1 MAAKQGGMF
10 ERFFKSEAA
19 SGLLLMAVTAMALA
33 VANSPLAP
41 LYFDSLHAALG
52 GLSLLHWINDGL
64 MALFFL
70 LVGLE
75 IRRELGA
82 GELSTWPRRIL
93 PGLAALGGMAVPALI
108 YVLFNTGGAALD
120 GWAIP
125 TATDIAFSL
134 GVLALFG
141 TRAPAALK
149 IFLTALAIID
159 DLLAVLIIALFYGS
173 GLSGMWLMA
182 ALLVALVLFGLSRA
196 RVAALWPYLL
206 LGLLLWAC
214 VLKSGI
220 HATLAGVILAFVMPA
235 QGAPHSPSARLEHGL
250 AKWVAFAIVPV
261 FAFANAGVSLAG
273 LGLAILVQ
281 PVTLGVAAGLFLG
294 KQIGIFGI
302 TWAAVRLGW
311 AQLPPQIS
319 WRALY
324 GVSLLCGIGFTI
336 SLFIG
341 ALAFGDPQLQ
351 DAAKLG
357 VLAGSL
363 VSGLAGMLVLGR
375 ALRD

>member
-1 MAAKQGGMF
+1 MF
-10 ERFFKSEAA
+10 ERFFRSEAA
-19 SGLLLMAVTAMALA
+19 SGILLMAVTVLALA

-41 LYFDSLHAALG
+41 LYFDSLHATIG

-75 IRRELGA
+75 IRRELGE

-108 YVLFNTGGAALD
+108 YVLFNRGGGSGGEALQ

-159 DLLAVLIIALFYGS
+159 DLLAVLIIALVYGS
-173 GLSGMWLMA
+173 SLSMTWLAA
-182 ALLVALVLFGLSRA
+182 ALFVVLVLFGLSRA
-196 RVAALWPYLL
+196 RVAVLWPYLL

-235 QGAPHSPSARLEHGL
+235 QSAPNSPSAALEHGL

-311 AQLPPQIS
+311 AQLPPDIS

-341 ALAFGDPQLQ
+341 ALAFGDPGLQ

-363 VSGLAGMLVLGR
+363 LSGLAGMLVLGR
-375 ALRD
+375 ALRN

>member
-1 MAAKQGGMF
+1 MF
-10 ERFFKSEAA
+10 ERFFRSEAA
-19 SGLLLMAVTAMALA
+19 SGILLMAVTVLALA

-41 LYFDSLHAALG
+41 LYFDSLHATIG

-75 IRRELGA
+75 IRRELGE

-108 YVLFNTGGAALD
+108 YVLFNRGGGSGGEALQ

-159 DLLAVLIIALFYGS
+159 DLLAVLIIALVYGS
-173 GLSGMWLMA
+173 SLSMTWLAA
-182 ALLVALVLFGLSRA
+182 ALFVVLVLFGLSRA
-196 RVAALWPYLL
+196 RVAVLWPYLL

-235 QGAPHSPSARLEHGL
+235 QSAPNSPSAALEHGL

-311 AQLPPQIS
+311 AQLPPDIS

-341 ALAFGDPQLQ
+341 ALAFGDPRLQ

-363 VSGLAGMLVLGR
+363 LSGLAGMLVLGR
-375 ALRD
+375 ALRN

>member
-1 MAAKQGGMF
+1 MF

-19 SGLLLMAVTAMALA
+19 SGILLMAVTVLALV

-41 LYFDSLHAALG
+41 LYFDGLHAYLA

-75 IRRELGA
+75 IRRELGE

-93 PGLAALGGMAVPALI
+93 PGLAALGGMAAPALI
-108 YVLFNTGGAALD
+108 YVLFNAGSETLH

-141 TRAPAALK
+141 TRAPASLK

-159 DLLAVLIIALFYGS
+159 DLFAVLIIALFYGS
-173 GLSGMWLMA
+173 GLAPLWLAA
-182 ALLVALVLFGLSRA
+182 ALGVTLLLFGLSRA
-196 RVAALWPYLL
+196 RVAPLWPYLV
-206 LGLLLWAC
+206 LGLLLWVC

-220 HATLAGVILAFVMPA
+220 HATLAGVILAFAMPA
-235 QGAPHSPSARLEHGL
+235 QNAPNSPSATLEHGL

-273 LGLAILVQ
+273 LGLATLAQ

-294 KQIGIFGI
+294 KQLGVFGI

-311 AQLPPQIS
+311 AQLPPDIS

-341 ALAFGDPQLQ
+341 ALAFSDPGSQ

-363 VSGLAGMLVLGR
+363 LSGLLGMLVLR
-375 ALRD
+375 QALKTS

>member
-1 MAAKQGGMF
+1 MF
-10 ERFFKSEAA
+10 ERFFRSEAA
-19 SGLLLMAVTAMALA
+19 SGILLMAVTVLALA

-41 LYFDSLHAALG
+41 LYFASLHATIG

-75 IRRELGA
+75 IRRELGE

-93 PGLAALGGMAVPALI
+93 PGLAALGGMVVPALI
-108 YVLFNTGGAALD
+108 YVLFNPGGGPGGEALQ

-159 DLLAVLIIALFYGS
+159 DLLAVLIIALVYGS
-173 GLSGMWLMA
+173 GLSMIWLAA
-182 ALLVALVLFGLSRA
+182 ALFVVLVLFGLSRA
-196 RVAALWPYLL
+196 RVAVLWPYLL

-235 QGAPHSPSARLEHGL
+235 QRAPNSPSAALEHGL

-311 AQLPPQIS
+311 AQLPPDIS

-341 ALAFGDPQLQ
+341 ALAFGDPGLQ

-363 VSGLAGMLVLGR
+363 LSGLAGMLVLGR
-375 ALRD
+375 ALRN

>member
-1 MAAKQGGMF
+1 MF
-10 ERFFKSEAA
+10 EQFFKSEAA
-19 SGLLLMAVTAMALA
+19 GGILLMLVTVLALA
-33 VANSPLAP
+33 TANSPLAP
-41 LYFDSLHAALG
+41 LYFATLHAYAG

-75 IRRELGA
+75 IRRELGD

-93 PGLAALGGMAVPALI
+93 PGLAALGGMAVPAL
-108 YVLFNTGGAALD
+108 VFAVFNRGGGEALH

-141 TRAPAALK
+141 ARVPVALK
-149 IFLTALAIID
+149 VFLTALAIID
-159 DLLAVLIIALFYGS
+159 DLLAVLIIALFYGA
-173 GLSGMWLMA
+173 GLAPLWLGAA
-182 ALLVALVLFGLSRA
+182 ALLALVIFALGRA
-196 RVAALWPYLL
+196 RVTALWPYLL
-206 LGLLLWAC
+206 LGLALWFC

-220 HATLAGVILAFVMPA
+220 HATLAGVILAAVMPPQSLA
-235 QGAPHSPSARLEHGL
+235 GSPSAKLEHGL
-250 AKWVAFAIVPV
+250 HKWVAFVIVPI

-273 LGLAILVQ
+273 LSAATLVQ
-281 PVTLGVAAGLFLG
+281 PVTLGVAAGLLLG
-294 KQIGIFGI
+294 KQVGVFGV
-302 TWAAVRLGW
+302 TWAAVRLGLGR
-311 AQLPPQIS
+311 LPPGMS
-319 WRALY
+319 WGGLY

-341 ALAFGDPQLQ
+341 ALAFREPALQ

-363 VSGLAGMLVLGR
+363 LSGLAGMLVLR
-375 ALRD
+375 LAVRD

>member
-1 MAAKQGGMF
+1 MF
-10 ERFFKSEAA
+10 EKFFKSEA
-19 SGLLLMAVTAMALA
+19 SGGILLLAVTILALLT
-33 VANSPLAP
+33 ANSPLAP
-41 LYFDSLHAALG
+41 AYFGALHAYLG

-75 IRRELGA
+75 IRRELEN

-93 PGLAALGGMAVPALI
+93 PGLAALGGMTFPALI
-108 YVLFNTGGAALD
+108 YIAFNRDGGAALN

-141 TRAPAALK
+141 SRAPLALK
-149 IFLTALAIID
+149 VFLTALAIID

-173 GLSGMWLMA
+173 GLSLPWLAGA
-182 ALLVALVLFGLSRA
+182 ALLAAVIFGLSRT
-196 RVAALWPYLL
+196 RVMPLWPYLL
-206 LGLLLWAC
+206 LGVLLWVC

-220 HATLAGVILAFVMPA
+220 HATLAGVILAFVMPSQSLA
-235 QGAPHSPSARLEHGL
+235 ASPSAKLEHGL
-250 AKWVAFAIVPV
+250 HKWVAFGIVPI
-261 FAFANAGVSLAG
+261 FAFANAGVSLVG
-273 LGLAILVQ
+273 LGLSTLAQ
-281 PVTLGVAAGLFLG
+281 PVTLGVAAGLFFG
-294 KQIGIFGI
+294 KQIGVFGV
-302 TWAAVRLGW
+302 TWVAVKLGLGR
-311 AQLPPQIS
+311 LPPEIS

-341 ALAFGDPQLQ
+341 ALAFRDPGLQ

-357 VLAGSL
+357 VLMGSVL
-363 VSGLAGMLVLGR
+363 SGLLGLGAIR
-375 ALRD
+375 LALRDR

>member
-1 MAAKQGGMF
+1 MIDK
-10 ERFFKSEAA
+10 FFKSEAA
-19 SGLLLMAVTAMALA
+19 SGILLLGVTVAALGI
-33 VANSPLAP
+33 ANSPLAP
-41 LYFDSLHAALG
+41 AYDGALRAYIG

-64 MALFFL
+64 MTLFFL

-75 IRRELGA
+75 IKRELAAG
-82 GELSTWPRRIL
+82 GELSGWDKRAL

-108 YVLFNTGGAALD
+108 YVAVNRADPAALR

-134 GVLALFG
+134 GVLAMLG
-141 TRAPAALK
+141 SRAPAALK
-149 IFLTALAIID
+149 IFLAALAILD

-173 GLSGMWLMA
+173 GLSLPFLGLAGLVVA
-182 ALLVALVLFGLSRA
+182 ALLTLNRLGVAR
-196 RVAALWPYLL
+196 LWPYLL

-220 HATLAGVILAFVMPA
+220 HATLAGVLLAFVMPT
-235 QGAPHSPSARLEHGL
+235 APGRRLEHGL
-250 AKWVAFAIVPV
+250 ADWVAYAIVPI

-273 LGLAILVQ
+273 MSLATLTQ
-281 PVTLGVAAGLFLG
+281 PITLGVAAGLVLG
-294 KQIGIFGI
+294 KQTGVFG
-302 TWAAVRLGW
+302 AAWLGVTLGL
-311 AQLPPQIS
+311 ARRPAGMS

-341 ALAFGDPQLQ
+341 ALAFREADAQA
-351 DAAKLG
+351 AAKLG

-363 VSGLAGMLVLGR
+363 VSGLLGWLVLSR
-375 ALRD
+375 AARARL

>member
-1 MAAKQGGMF
+1 MF
-10 ERFFKSEAA
+10 ERFFRSEAA
-19 SGLLLMAVTAMALA
+19 SGILLMAVTVLALA

-41 LYFDSLHAALG
+41 LYFASLHATIG

-75 IRRELGA
+75 IRRELGE

-108 YVLFNTGGAALD
+108 YVLFNRGGGPGGEALQ

-141 TRAPAALK
+141 TRVPAALK
-149 IFLTALAIID
+149 VFLTALAIID
-159 DLLAVLIIALFYGS
+159 DLLAVLIIALVYGS
-173 GLSGMWLMA
+173 GLSMIWLAA
-182 ALLVALVLFGLSRA
+182 ALFVVLVLFGLSRA
-196 RVAALWPYLL
+196 RVAVLWPYLL

-235 QGAPHSPSARLEHGL
+235 QSAPNSPSAALEHGL

-311 AQLPPQIS
+311 AQLPPDIS

-341 ALAFGDPQLQ
+341 ALAFGDPGLQ

-363 VSGLAGMLVLGR
+363 LSGLAGMLVLGR
-375 ALRD
+375 ALRN